1 MTMSQAASSPVG
13 GRLMTPAYKVLLALA
28 AIGAGF
34 LAWRFLFGLGSMTAL
49 SDSYPWGIW
58 IAFDVVTGTAIA
70 CGGYAVALLVY
81 ALNRGHY
88 HPLVRSAIL
97 TSALGYTI
105 AGLSVVI
112 DLGRYWTLYGLAGIW
127 NWNLNS
133 ILLEVAVCITAYV
146 FVSWIELSPAFLER
160 GRTARS
166 ARLRSFS
173 ERWLPRM
180 QRALP
185 FIIAL
190 GLLLP
195 TMHQSSL
202 GSLMLLAGPK
212 VHALWSTPFLP
223 LFFLITCIAMGFGGV
238 VLESTIS
245 SRAFGRPNEHS
256 LLVRIGRIA
265 AGLFAL
271 FMVMR
276 LADLAFRGRLD
287 LLLAFDRF
295 TFWFT
300 LEMLLAAA
308 GIVVLLQSSL
318 TQGRL
323 FRAAML
329 VVLAGALYRFSVF
342 LIAYQPAPGAVY
354 FPSLGEIMVTV
365 GLVAAEIAVYILIVR
380 RFPILAALPPHPE
393 TKVARE
399 GARLAHAGH

>member
-1 MTMSQAASSPVG
+1 MSHAASSPVG

-34 LAWRFLFGLGSMTAL
+34 LVWRFLFGLGSMTAL

-81 ALNRGHY
+81 AFNRWHY

-133 ILLEVAVCITAYV
+133 ILLEVAICITAYV

-166 ARLRSFS
+166 PRLRSFS

-223 LFFLITCIAMGFGGV
+223 LFFLITCVAMGLGGV

-256 LLVRIGRIA
+256 LLVRIGRVA

-287 LLLAFDRF
+287 MLLAFDRF

-308 GIVVLLQSSL
+308 GIVVLLQPSL
-318 TQGRL
+318 TRGRL

-329 VVLAGALYRFSVF
+329 VLLAGALYRFSVF

-393 TKVARE
+393 TKVGRE
-399 GARLAHAGH
+399 EAHLAHAAH